1 MGHDHLDD
9 ASDHLRNAAVATTD
23 DDHEQRLY
31 DQSEQLAKLAAS
43 EDGPDHGRLAR
54 ITHALDE
61 LQADVGADAGEH
73 VAAAKGS
80 VEAYRETV
88 DGV

>member
-1 MGHDHLDD
+1 MGSDHLDA
-9 ASDHLRNAAVATTD
+9 ASDHLRNAAVATTND
-23 DDHEQRLY
+23 EHEQRLY
-31 DQSEQLAKLAAS
+31 DQSEQLAHLAAAD
-43 EDGPDHGRLAR
+43 DGPDHGRLAR

-61 LQADVGADAGEH
+61 LSAELGADAGEH
-73 VAAAKGS
+73 VDAAKED

>member
-1 MGHDHLDD
+1 MGSDHLDA
-9 ASDHLRNAAVATTD
+9 ASDELRNAAVATTN

-31 DQSEQLAKLAAS
+31 DHSEQLAKLAAADS
-43 EDGPDHGRLAR
+43 GPDHGRLAR

-61 LQADVGADAGEH
+61 LASDVGADAGEH
-73 VAAAKGS
+73 VAAAKEH

-88 DGV
+88 EGV